1 VKKNKGKIIGI
12 RLSEESRLALTEK
25 AEKNG
30 ITMST
35 LARIAIEK
43 ELKNV
48 K

>member
-1 VKKNKGKIIGI
+1 MKKNKEKLITI
-12 RLSEESRLALTEK
+12 RLSEESRSALTKK
-25 AEKNG
+25 AENSG